1 MPFLNKLNVGLGQVI
16 DELVVEVYDIIN
28 HIVPNY
34 RFLCGDKLA
43 NYLREAHLDLVK
55 IVDFR
60 RHEFRLLSLLL
71 FLGNSQ
77 L

>member
-16 DELVVEVYDIIN
+16 DELVVEVYDIVN
-28 HIVPNY
+28 HIVPYY
-34 RFLCGDKLA
+34 RFLCGDKLS

-55 IVDFR
+55 IVDFG

-71 FLGNSQ
+71 FLGNGQ

>member
-1 MPFLNKLNVGLGQVI
+1 MPFLNKLNVGLGQII

-43 NYLREAHLDLVK
+43 DHLREAHLDLVK
-55 IVDFR
+55 IVDFG